1 MYCVDIVLCLPFST
15 LQTGTG
21 SKESGGDRTRRVGC
35 GSGGVCS
42 VSI

>member
-1 MYCVDIVLCLPFST
+1 MLCLPFST

-21 SKESGGDRTRRVGC
+21 SKESGGDRTRRVGW